1 MAKKKEVKTEIP
13 NEEIDEIDSI
23 IEHINSNLKG
33 EGRIFR
39 ASEIEGTFTKRIPSL
54 ITSLDKEIG
63 GGIQANGIIQLA
75 GAENSGKTALS
86 YLFARNVQKIYGAE
100 SRIALLT
107 VEPYDKKFAKD
118 LGFQVRYNQSEID
131 AIERS
136 YKDQGLSL
144 TDEQKAYLALEI
156 GKVYVVRCPTTEI
169 ILQTAF
175 ELAASGKFHLIIIDS
190 VAAMESLAAEE
201 KSLSEATRGG
211 NAKALS
217 AFFRKMSSVYSQTA
231 IILINHIIDN
241 MDAGLYGKKY
251 LLPGGHGLKH
261 ASLIT
266 IVLSS
271 GERFKETVGK
281 KEVQY
286 GKEVNF
292 FIEKGKAGCSD
303 GGKGSY
309 PYYNGKLGR
318 PFGFDLEA
326 DLLVNGVY
334 YGIFNT
340 KGAWYYFGEEALGQ
354 GKEAAASKLRER
366 PELFDMARKKI
377 FAKEGIYFTT

>member
-1 MAKKKEVKTEIP
+1 
-13 NEEIDEIDSI
+13 
-23 IEHINSNLKG
+23 
-33 EGRIFR
+33 
-39 ASEIEGTFTKRIPSL
+39 
-54 ITSLDKEIG
+54 
-63 GGIQANGIIQLA
+63 
-75 GAENSGKTALS
+75 
-86 YLFARNVQKIYGAE
+86 
-100 SRIALLT
+100 
-107 VEPYDKKFAKD
+107 
-118 LGFQVRYNQSEID
+118 
-131 AIERS
+131 
-136 YKDQGLSL
+136 
-144 TDEQKAYLALEI
+144 
-156 GKVYVVRCPTTEI
+156 
-169 ILQTAF
+169 
-175 ELAASGKFHLIIIDS
+175 
-190 VAAMESLAAEE
+190 MESLAAEE

-217 AFFRKMSSVYSQTA
+217 AFFRKMSSVQSQTA

-241 MDAGLYGKKY
+241 TDAGLYGKKY

-261 ASLIT
+261 ARLIT

-354 GKEAAASKLRER
+354 GKEAAAAKLRER